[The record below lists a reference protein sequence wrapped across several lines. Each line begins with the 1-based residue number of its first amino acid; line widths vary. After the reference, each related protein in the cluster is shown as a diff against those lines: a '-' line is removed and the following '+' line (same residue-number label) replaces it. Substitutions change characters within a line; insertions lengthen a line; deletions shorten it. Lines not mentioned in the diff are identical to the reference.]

1 MEKSLTIKGL
11 AEEDRPR
18 EKLLAKGRKS
28 LSKAELIAILLGSG
42 NAKMN
47 AIELSQHVL
56 NSCQNDLDKLAKLEV
71 IDLTKFNGIGPAKAI
86 NIISALEL
94 GRRRPFAQLEK
105 QTIKSSQDVYNQI
118 KENFLDLEHEEFWLL
133 SLNRANQILNKNQ
146 ISIGGISG
154 TVVDPKIIFKKAL
167 NNNAAA
173 IIVVHNHPSGSLKP
187 SKSDLEITDKII
199 SSGKTLE
206 LPLLDH
212 LIFTNHGYYSFA
224 DEGLI

>member
-11 AEEDRPR
+11 SEEDRPR
-18 EKLLAKGRKS
+18 EKLLVQGRKN

-42 NAKMN
+42 NTKMN

-56 NSCQNDLDKLAKLEV
+56 NSCENDLDKLAKLKV
-71 IDLTKFNGIGPAKAI
+71 TDLTKFNGIGPAKAI

-94 GRRRPFAQLEK
+94 GRRRPFAK
-105 QTIKSSQDVYNQI
+105 TTKPVIKSSHDAFDQL
-118 KENFLDLEHEEFWLL
+118 KESFFDLEHEEFWLL
-133 SLNRANQILNKNQ
+133 SLNRANQVLHSTQ
-146 ISIGGISG
+146 LSIGGMSG
-154 TVVDPKIIFKKAL
+154 TVVDPKIVFKKAL
-167 NNNAAA
+167 DYGAAA
-173 IIVVHNHPSGSLKP
+173 IIMAHNHPSGSLKP
-187 SKSDLEITDKII
+187 SKNDLDITEKII

-212 LIFTNHGYYSFA
+212 LIITNHGYYSFA